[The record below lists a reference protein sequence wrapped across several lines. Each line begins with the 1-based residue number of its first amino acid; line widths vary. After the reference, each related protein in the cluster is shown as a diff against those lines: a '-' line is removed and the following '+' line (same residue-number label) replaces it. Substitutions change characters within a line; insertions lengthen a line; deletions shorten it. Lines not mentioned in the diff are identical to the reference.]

1 MTHRVDGGLTL
12 LEALVAMAIALLAT
26 GGVLLLA
33 SWQVTLAMTSPESID
48 LQQRARA
55 AMAAIVNDL
64 SMAGAG
70 ATAGT
75 RDGPL
80 VRYFA
85 PVLPRA
91 LHADASSVVRN
102 DAISVLFVPVARAQ
116 STIATTL
123 ATSETTAVISDLPN
137 CPQGVPACGF
147 EEGAGLV
154 LFDRDGRFDVAA
166 VSNVTGN
173 QLTLRRRL
181 GEAGP
186 AFDPGASIVAVES
199 HVYYFDAPRRQ
210 LRHHDAD
217 RTDSAVVGDV
227 VQMSV
232 EYFGDVTPPWEP
244 RPALDAANC
253 LYDIGGMP
261 RPELPLLGPPPF
273 TLLPLPLSR
282 FADGP
287 WCGEGGTQFD
297 ADLLRV
303 RLVRVRLRLQAAPAA
318 VRGPVGHT
326 VPGTSRRAAAMVP
339 DLEIT
344 FDVAPRNL
352 GVIR

>member
-1 MTHRVDGGLTL
+1 MSHRADGGLTL
-12 LEALVAMAIALLAT
+12 VEALVAMALAVLAA
-26 GGVLLLA
+26 GGVMLLA
-33 SWQVTLAMTSPESID
+33 SWQVTIAMTTPEALD

-55 AMAAIVNDL
+55 AMTAIVNEL

-70 ATAGT
+70 PTAGA

-85 PVLPRA
+85 PILPRA
-91 LHADASSVVRN
+91 LQDDSSSVVR
-102 DAISVLFVPVARAQ
+102 DDVVSVVFVPVARAQ
-116 STIATTL
+116 STIATAL
-123 ATSETTAVISDLPN
+123 GPSETTVVVSELTN
-137 CPQGVPACGF
+137 CPQGVPACGV
-147 EEGAGLV
+147 EEGSGLV
-154 LFDRDGRFDVAA
+154 LFDRAGRFDVAA
-166 VSNVTGN
+166 ASAVNGNEVS
-173 QLTLRRRL
+173 LRRRL
-181 GEAGP
+181 GDAGP
-186 AFDPGASIVAVES
+186 AFDPGASIVAAES
-199 HVYYFDAPRRQ
+199 HVFYIDAARRQ

-232 EYFGDVTPPWEP
+232 EYFGDVTAPWEP
-244 RPALDAANC
+244 RPPLDAANC
-253 LYDIGGMP
+253 LYDIGGVP
-261 RPELPLLGPPPF
+261 RPELTLLGPPPF

-303 RLVRVRLRLQAAPAA
+303 RLVRVRLRLQATPAA

-326 VPGTSRRAAAMVP
+326 VPGTSRRPAATVP